1 MRYFT
6 REELEDITKKLLE
19 APTRET
25 LKELNEK
32 YNGSTEVINP
42 QVDEIPNINVEPTV
56 VAPIPTIVTEKD
68 SFVAPMEAPQEGT
81 PITNFNIPTME
92 VPKIENSNNNI
103 QGVSNLELPKLETP
117 VFNNH
122 SNEPINFSGNL
133 FETPKS
139 ETSNLMQTTD
149 NFSTMPNTM
158 PTTEVPVTGSPFF
171 GPSTE
176 PVNNPIPID
185 VAPAQGPTMFGQFE
199 QNYM

>member
-6 REELEDITKKLLE
+6 KEELEDITKKLLE
-19 APTRET
+19 DPSRET

-32 YNGSTEVINP
+32 YNGSNEVINP
-42 QVDEIPNINVEPTV
+42 PVNEIPNINVVPPV
-56 VAPIPTIVTEKD
+56 VAPIPTIVTDEEP
-68 SFVAPMEAPQEGT
+68 FVVPMEAPQAVN

-92 VPKIENSNNNI
+92 VPETENLNNDI
-103 QGVSNLELPKLETP
+103 QGVSNFELPKLETP

-122 SNEPINFSGNL
+122 NNEPINFSGNL

-149 NFSTMPNTM
+149 NFSAMPNTM

-176 PVNNPIPID
+176 PVNNPIPIE
-185 VAPAQGPTMFGQFE
+185 VASAQGPTMFGQFE